1 MTSISPGP
9 PSSNNKKR
17 DNGTWKDVFI
27 QVCERVAERS
37 CVSACMPLQSD
48 GTHSNES
55 LNEYDRDDDD
65 IVMNPPSTIFT
76 ADASYEQPQYQQKQ
90 QQSVVDISF
99 EEEEEEEITRI
110 DQLYGMAMDKEGDN
124 TTFVPRPVT
133 HVSTR
138 RVSSASSSAVSSRS
152 SVSFMNPF
160 PLFPRPNSPFT
171 TTREARSFDSL
182 ARSSDTFLLQNSSFE
197 RELPSFGTHRTHGDE
212 SSGMS
217 SYSQTYSPALSSY
230 LDRSRE
236 RSFQK
241 NLPDK
246 QHRHVSFS
254 LDESPLVSQEKSH
267 QAPSFSMLLLQNR
280 SVSSSTSTSTEPTGN
295 PRYYYDPFVY
305 WQTNSTSH
313 RE

>member
-9 PSSNNKKR
+9 PSSNNKKS
-17 DNGTWKDVFI
+17 DNETWKDVFI
-27 QVCERVAERS
+27 QVYERVAERS
-37 CVSACMPLQSD
+37 CVSACMPLQN
-48 GTHSNES
+48 GAHSNES
-55 LNEYDRDDDD
+55 LNENDRDDDD
-65 IVMNPPSTIFT
+65 IVMKPPSTIFT
-76 ADASYEQPQYQQKQ
+76 SDASDEQPQYQQKQ

-99 EEEEEEEITRI
+99 EEEDEIARI
-110 DQLYGMAMDKEGDN
+110 DQLYGMAMVKEGDN

-133 HVSTR
+133 HVSKR
-138 RVSSASSSAVSSRS
+138 RVSSASSSAASSRS

-160 PLFPRPNSPFT
+160 PLFPRPISPFT
-171 TTREARSFDSL
+171 ATREARSFDSL
-182 ARSSDTFLLQNSSFE
+182 ARSSDTSFLLQNKSFE

-230 LDRSRE
+230 LDRDRE

-241 NLPDK
+241 SLPDK

-254 LDESPLVSQEKSH
+254 LDESPLVGQEQAH
-267 QAPSFSMLLLQNR
+267 QAPSFSMLLQQNR

-295 PRYYYDPFVY
+295 IRYYYDPFVS
-305 WQTNSTSH
+305 WQTKNSTSH